1 MPGGGTLGGGTLGGG
16 TLGIVL
22 ASAEP
27 GRVHAAF
34 SMAAAGAA
42 VGRRVLLLA
51 TGSGVQALAA
61 GAPFDPAFEACLHTT
76 GVATCAVLRDV
87 LAELDVLLMACDA
100 ALRVEN
106 IPQLHPGV
114 RVAGMAT
121 FLAELG
127 AASVISF

>member
-1 MPGGGTLGGGTLGGG
+1 MGETLGV
-16 TLGIVL
+16 VL
-22 ASAEP
+22 ASVEP
-27 GRVHAAF
+27 GRVHAAL

-51 TGSGVQALAA
+51 TGSGVRALAA
-61 GAPFDPAFEACLHTT
+61 GDAFDPAFEVRLRAAN
-76 GVATCAVLRDV
+76 VATCAVLRDAAV
-87 LAELDVLLMACDA
+87 ELGACFMACDA

-106 IPQLHPGV
+106 VAVLHPGV

-127 AASVISF
+127 GASVISF